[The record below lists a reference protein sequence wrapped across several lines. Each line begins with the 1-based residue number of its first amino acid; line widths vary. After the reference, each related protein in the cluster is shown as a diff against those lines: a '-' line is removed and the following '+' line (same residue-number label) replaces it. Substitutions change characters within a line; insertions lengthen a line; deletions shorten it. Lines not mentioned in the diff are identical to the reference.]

1 MSETASPN
9 PSSLQTATTAPRVA
23 DLHVITTKRRSL
35 LSDAW
40 FRLVR
45 NKASMAGLVV
55 IILFFLVAIF
65 ASVIVPNN
73 PLKMNSG
80 KGYLPPIWIPIGPAG
95 DAPDPQFILGTD
107 TLGRDVFSR
116 VLYGAR
122 VSMIVGFI
130 PTFIILIMGTV
141 LGLLSGFSGGWVDNL
156 LMRLTDVI
164 YAFPDLLFFIIVMVA
179 LRDTWL
185 GDVFN
190 GLLLLFGA
198 LAVVNWTGVAR
209 IVRGQVL
216 SLKEKEFIE
225 AARCIGARDSRIMF
239 NHILPNSLSPLI
251 ITAAFTIPAM
261 IITEAT
267 LGYLGLGLRPS
278 TNPNDFFIT
287 SWGALMLEGQTA
299 INIQPWM
306 LLSPAIFVSLVVLAF
321 TFLGDG
327 LRDALDPRLQG
338 TQ

>member
-9 PSSLQTATTAPRVA
+9 PNSIPVVEAARVA
-23 DLHVITTKRRSL
+23 DLHLISTPRRTL
-35 LSDAW
+35 FSDAW

-45 NKASMAGLVV
+45 NKASMVGLVIIIVFFGTALFANV
-55 IILFFLVAIF
+55 IA
-65 ASVIVPNN
+65 PHN
-73 PLKMNSG
+73 PLQMNSG
-80 KGYLPPIWIPIGPAG
+80 KGFLPPVWIAMGPGG
-95 DAPDPQFILGTD
+95 DAPDPQFLLGTD
-107 TLGRDVFSR
+107 TLGRDVLSR
-116 VLYGAR
+116 ILYGAR
-122 VSMIVGFI
+122 VSMIVGFV
-130 PTFIILIMGTV
+130 PTFIILLIGTV
-141 LGLLSGFSGGWVDNL
+141 LGLVSGFSGGWLDNL
-156 LMRLTDVI
+156 LMRITDVI

-179 LRDTWL
+179 LRDTYL
-185 GDVFN
+185 GELFN

-198 LAVVNWTGVAR
+198 LALVNWTGVAR

-216 SLKEKEFIE
+216 SLKEKEFVE

-278 TNPNDFFIT
+278 TNPSDFFIT
-287 SWGALMLEGQTA
+287 SWGALMLDGQSA

-306 LLSPAIFVSLVVLAF
+306 LLSPAICVSLVVLAF